1 VFDVMNGKLW
11 EDDSQIVSMYV
22 TKEWADKSSDGYFVL
37 GVNKPK

>member
-37 GVNKPK
+37 GVNKSK